1 MTYLIVKIVFSV
13 SAAGIL
19 GFVIGWWWTRQAERR
34 RSIELE
40 GVWTQKVQRAN
51 RELDALRLDLRTEA
65 NRSIAASDAE
75 EEARNN
81 REELRRTR
89 DNAGT
94 LESELSAVRQ
104 KLTAAERDLERLRP
118 MEKAAAASR
127 EDAQQARQNLTKLE
141 AQLATAQEKVRI
153 AEQQIER
160 LTTGSRSTDA
170 KQQSLLKEKD
180 AALARLLA
188 QVDELQSEKRRA
200 DTLQAELDKLRAM
213 IEHLPGLTL
222 VEPPPLIAADP
233 SASADDLKAI
243 KGIGPV
249 LEKKLNS
256 MGISQYRQIAHWTEA
271 HVNYYQAML
280 PEFKNRIARDRWVES
295 AAERHFEKYGKRA

>member
-1 MTYLIVKIVFSV
+1 MTYLITKIVFSV
-13 SAAGIL
+13 LAAGLI
-19 GFVIGWWWTRQAERR
+19 GFAIGWWWTRQAERR
-34 RSIELE
+34 RSMELE

-75 EEARNN
+75 EEARAA
-81 REELRRTR
+81 RDELRSLRDRTQ
-89 DNAGT
+89 D
-94 LESELSAVRQ
+94 LESQLAAAQQ
-104 KLTAAERDLERLRP
+104 KLRTAERDIERLAP
-118 MEKAAAASR
+118 IEKAATATR
-127 EDAQQARQNLTKLE
+127 DEAQQARQSLAKLE
-141 AQLATAQEKVRI
+141 SQLATAQEKVRI

-160 LTTGSRSTDA
+160 LTAGSRSTEA

-188 QVDELQSEKRRA
+188 QVEELQSEKRRA
-200 DTLQAELDKLRAM
+200 DALQAELDKLRAM
-213 IEHLPGLTL
+213 LEHLPGMTL

-233 SASADDLKAI
+233 SAGPDDLKTI

-256 MGISQYRQIAHWTEA
+256 MGVSQYRQIARWTEA
-271 HVNYYQAML
+271 HIHYYQAML

-295 AAERHFEKYGKRA
+295 AADRHFEKFGERV